1 MGGPGRRVGAALVL
15 AGLWTAPAHALTE
28 AQLREA
34 VADDIPQ
41 EAQFKAWPGV
51 ADRTLVAWTDD
62 VGAAAG
68 AGAQDDVLDL
78 AVLVVQTSSGRVLQ
92 RYHAGRIFDSRVTH
106 VEFSKIEFDAADY
119 ALAPG
124 GRAVGIR
131 VVGEHRGCGAEE
143 RDELH
148 LLEPDGGTLREVL
161 ALVTLDHLAYCGCG
175 EGHDVV
181 RTLAVANT
189 ATRGHADLAVHERR
203 EDTPDGMKNPANCH
217 PKVRHGQ
224 RTTTWRFD
232 GRRYSES
239 GR

>member
-1 MGGPGRRVGAALVL
+1 MGELRRRLAAAVVL
-15 AGLWTAPAHALTE
+15 AGVWTAPALALTE

-34 VADDIPQ
+34 VPDDMPE
-41 EAQFKAWPGV
+41 EAQFKAWPGA
-51 ADRTLVAWTDD
+51 ADRTLIAWTDD
-62 VGAAAG
+62 VGAEAG

-78 AVLVVQTSSGRVLQ
+78 TVLVVQTSSGRVLQ

-106 VEFSKIEFDAADY
+106 VEFSKFEFDTANY

-124 GRAVGIR
+124 RRSFGIR
-131 VVGEHRGCGAEE
+131 LVGEHRGCGAEE

-161 ALVTLDHLAYCGCG
+161 ALVTLDHLAYCDCG

-181 RTLAVANT
+181 RTLALAGT

-203 EDTPDGMKNPANCH
+203 EDTPDGMKDPANCH